1 MKTKVSLAPGGRAR
15 RLITALATAL
25 VLGACAVMLAVAASG
40 CGDKTASS
48 PSAPAVAQKGF
59 MRGLWDD
66 TFVSQP
72 GAPVDKA
79 KQDAILSEIADQL
92 HVKVVRLMVFW
103 YKSEPQK
110 GVFDDT
116 YLASV
121 KQAVEAARAHGLK
134 VILTTYAPPAWA
146 EDQNLWK
153 HPPGGF
159 AANTYLNFYAP
170 RADAIPQYGA
180 FARHIAQY
188 FKGDVYAYECWNEPN
203 IMWFLYPQQVP
214 GDKYFGV
221 RTYFNMLKQFYAG
234 IKANDA
240 RALVLGGNTAS
251 NGKDNVQSTS
261 PLTWAKWLKKNDVL
275 KYCDAYSHHAYNV
288 GTVAAKPPEVPP
300 TFRQS
305 TVTLGNIED
314 LLSIFPKTDFYL
326 TEYGYNSSFS
336 SLFGVGSGVGEVNEA
351 DYLKRAFLK
360 AESFPQIKLLMWYL
374 RVDVKGDKSNAFSP
388 AMSTGL
394 RLPDLTKKPA
404 WWALAG
410 QNAVSEE
417 APSGKAAL
425 GTTFTVTG
433 RVTHAG
439 QPVAG
444 IHLVLQMQVGSSG
457 GAWQKA
463 ARVVTDAQGDYH
475 LAFKVKDYTL
485 YYVSWPGVT
494 DGEQL
499 SVTPQ

>member
-1 MKTKVSLAPGGRAR
+1 MKTIVSLSPGGRAR
-15 RLITALATAL
+15 HLIAGLTALLL
-25 VLGACAVMLAVAASG
+25 VACAVVLAVAASG
-40 CGDKTASS
+40 CGNKTPDPS
-48 PSAPAVAQKGF
+48 PSVTQHGF

-66 TFVSQP
+66 TFV
-72 GAPVDKA
+72 GVDKA

-92 HVKVVRLMVFW
+92 HVNVVRLMVFW
-103 YKSEPQK
+103 DRTEPQR

-121 KQAVEAARAHGLK
+121 KQAVQAARAHGLT
-134 VILTTYAPPAWA
+134 VILTTYETPEWA
-146 EDQNLWK
+146 QDKSFWK

-159 AANTYLNFYAP
+159 KANTYYSFYAP

-180 FARHIAQY
+180 FARHISQY
-188 FKGDVYAYECWNEPN
+188 FKGEVFAYECWNEPN

-214 GDKYFGV
+214 GDNSFGV
-221 RTYFNMLKQFYAG
+221 RTYFSMLRQFYAG
-234 IKANDA
+234 IKANDTQ
-240 RALVLGGNTAS
+240 ALVLGGNTAS
-251 NGKDNVQSTS
+251 HGNDNVQSTS
-261 PLTWAKWLKKNDVL
+261 PLTWAEWLKKNNVL

-288 GTVAAKPPEVPP
+288 GTVATKPPEVPP
-300 TFRQS
+300 TYRQA

-314 LLSIFPKTDFYL
+314 LLGIFPKTDFYL
-326 TEYGYNSSFS
+326 TEYGYNSRYS

-351 DYLKRAFLK
+351 DYLKRAFHS
-360 AESFPQIKLLMWYL
+360 ASGYPQIKLLMWYL
-374 RVDVKGDKSNAFSP
+374 RVDVKGEKGNTFSP

-404 WWALAG
+404 WWAFAG
-410 QNAVSEE
+410 QNEVTEE
-417 APSGKAAL
+417 APSGKAVL
-425 GTTFTVTG
+425 GSTFTLSG

-444 IHLVLQMQVGSSG
+444 ISLTVEMQVGSSG
-457 GAWQKA
+457 GAWQA
-463 ARVVTDAQGDYH
+463 SNPVVTDAQGRYSF
-475 LAFKVKDYTL
+475 AFKVKDYTL